1 MVNKNFII
9 MISPRAYQEDALNS
23 IWHYFA
29 NGNVGNPLIAHPTG
43 TGKSSI
49 PAFFI
54 YRIMKA
60 WPTQRFILFSHV
72 SELIRQNAEVL
83 QIIWPNAPLGIYSAG
98 LKLKQSAFPIVY
110 ANIQSAAKNPTCF
123 GHRDIVFIDEAHLVS
138 TDTSSRYLN
147 VLAILKA
154 INPHI
159 RIIGLTATPFRM
171 GQGLLTD
178 TQVDE
183 NGNNLNI
190 FTDIIHD
197 LTGIENFNRLIAEGY
212 MKPLIPLRT
221 KTEIDISSVGIQGH
235 EFIASQLQ
243 HAVDKQEI
251 TYAALRET
259 VEAGQDRKSWLIFAT
274 GIEHCNH
281 IADMLGTFGIDC
293 AAVHSKQTDEY
304 NDAAIKAFKANKLR
318 SIVSFAKITTG
329 FNHND
334 IDMIV
339 DLNHTLSIPKHVQKL
354 GRGTR
359 PTNSASECLV
369 LDFGRNIPRLGCI
382 NDPIIP
388 RRKGEKVGDPPVKL
402 CDACGAYNHASARV
416 CCNCG
421 EEFNIKTKI
430 VAKAGTDAILA
441 SDLPIVES
449 FDVCRVIY
457 APHNKIGSPQSMK
470 VTYFTNGG
478 IQSFKEWICL
488 EHNGLP
494 SVKARNW
501 WRQRHKSEPPTTTME
516 ALQHMAELRV
526 PKKIRVW
533 VNKMNG
539 KFPEVVGHEW

>member
-1 MVNKNFII
+1 
-9 MISPRAYQEDALNS
+9 MISPRPYQEDALNS
-23 IWHYFA
+23 IWNYFSSGA
-29 NGNVGNPLIAHPTG
+29 TGNPLIAHPTG

-60 WPTQRFILFSHV
+60 WSTQRFILFSHV

-83 QIIWPNAPLGIYSAG
+83 QMIWPNAPLGIFSAG

-110 ANIQSAAKNPTCF
+110 ANIQSAAKNPTIF
-123 GHRDIVFIDEAHLVS
+123 GHRDIAWIDEAHLVS
-138 TDTSSRYLN
+138 MDTSSRYLS
-147 VLAILKA
+147 VLAVLKA

-178 TQVDE
+178 AQVDE

-197 LTGIENFNRLIAEGY
+197 LTGIENFNSLIAEGY

-243 HAVDKQEI
+243 HAVDKEEI
-251 TYAALRET
+251 TYAALK
-259 VEAGQDRKSWLIFAT
+259 EAVVAGHNRQSWLIFAT
-274 GIEHCNH
+274 GIEHCEH
-281 IADMLGTFGIDC
+281 IASMLSSFGVDC
-293 AAVHSKQTDEY
+293 APVHSKQQHYGRNEQY

-359 PTNSASECLV
+359 PTNSADNCLV
-369 LDFGRNIPRLGCI
+369 LDFGKNVPRLGPI

-421 EEFNIKTKI
+421 EEFTFKTKL

-449 FDVCRVIY
+449 FDVYRVIY
-457 APHNKIGSPQSMK
+457 APHNKVGSPQSMK

-478 IQSFKEWICL
+478 MQSFKEWVYL
-488 EHNGLP
+488 EHPGLP

-501 WRQRHKSEPPTTTME
+501 WRQRHKSEPPATTIE

-533 VNKMNG
+533 VNKSHG
-539 KFPEVVGHEW
+539 KFPEIVGAEW